1 MDTNRRARRA
11 SAGHRKANGHLLFC
25 FIINLIKDRLL
36 DIIDDRTYEDRQ
48 ELEGVRQD
56 LDDYQY
62 SLDNLE
68 YNIEDSIKY
77 SDYEE
82 LQSKLEELE
91 NKLEELEV
99 SIES

>member
-1 MDTNRRARRA
+1 MKKYLQN
-11 SAGHRKANGHLLFC
+11 

-56 LDDYQY
+56 LNDYQY
-62 SLDNLE
+62 SLDILE
-68 YNIEDSIKY
+68 HNIEDSIQY

-82 LQSKLEELE
+82 LQSELQELE
-91 NKLEELEV
+91 NKLQELEV

>member
-1 MDTNRRARRA
+1 MKKYLQN
-11 SAGHRKANGHLLFC
+11 

-48 ELEGVRQD
+48 ELEGLRADIEGCQ
-56 LDDYQY
+56 
-62 SLDNLE
+62 STADNLE
-68 YNIEDSIKY
+68 YNIEDTIKY

-82 LQSKLEELE
+82 LQSELQELE
-91 NKLEELEV
+91 NKLQELEV